1 MDKQIVIIANDERTV
16 YIIRSC
22 LNMEEGFTVKEA
34 SGGISGIKTV
44 KDIIPD
50 LIVLDLMLPRIDGLN
65 VLQKI
70 RKNPLTARIP
80 IIAITAILDGPKRL
94 LGLELGADD
103 LLTKPF
109 SPRELLARIKAILR
123 RTCPK
128 KESKSKLFY
137 KTVFIDTESCT
148 VIEEDK
154 EILLT
159 SKEYLLLK
167 FFVENK
173 GQALSRKVI
182 IDNISLL
189 SRNVTT
195 KTVDVHVQRLRT
207 KIPSLTK
214 SIVTVNRIGYRLR
227 EE

>member
-22 LNMEEGFTVKEA
+22 LNMGEGFTVKEA

-44 KDIIPD
+44 KAIIPD
-50 LIVLDLMLPRIDGLN
+50 LIILDLMLPRIDGLN

-80 IIAITAILDGPKRL
+80 IIVLTAILDGPKRL

-148 VIEEDK
+148 VIKEDK

-159 SKEYLLLK
+159 PKEYLLLK

-195 KTVDVHVQRLRT
+195 KTVDVHVQRLRA

-214 SIVTVNRIGYRLR
+214 SIIAVNRIGYRLR

>member
-128 KESKSKLFY
+128 KENKPKHFY

-148 VIEEDK
+148 VIEDDK

-189 SRNVTT
+189 SKNVTT

>member
-1 MDKQIVIIANDERTV
+1 MDKQIVIIASDERTA

-22 LNMEEGFTVKEA
+22 LNMEEGFYVKEA
-34 SGGISGIKTV
+34 SDGISGIKTV

-50 LIVLDLMLPRIDGLN
+50 LIILDLMLPRKDGLN

-70 RKNPLTARIP
+70 RKNPLTDRIP
-80 IIAITAILDGPKRL
+80 IIVLTAILDGPKRL

-123 RTCPK
+123 RTCPE
-128 KESKSKLFY
+128 KESIPKLFN

-148 VIEEDK
+148 VTEKDK

-159 SKEYLLLK
+159 PKEYLLLK
-167 FFVENK
+167 FFLENK
-173 GQALSRKVI
+173 GQALSRQVI
-182 IDNISLL
+182 IE
-189 SRNVTT
+189 NVFGLPRDITT
-195 KTVDVHVQRLRT
+195 RTVDVHVRRLRA

-214 SIVTVNRIGYRLR
+214 SIVAVNRIGYRLR
-227 EE
+227 KG